1 MSEPEET
8 TEETIEPT
16 RVAHAAEVPAR
27 RYVYLAGPVEEEDT
41 WRAVS
46 MEYLA
51 KLGFE
56 GLHPM
61 RGELIKKVGKRMATD
76 KPDSLIV
83 SRDLNDLKRTADSGG
98 LCIMN
103 LNTTK
108 EDRRPGAT
116 MSELEFCRANGIPV
130 IAIIGKSCHPQFR
143 NNPWVNVIAAAI
155 VTSRTAALKLIEEY
169 FV

>member
-1 MSEPEET
+1 MTEQIEQ
-8 TEETIEPT
+8 TEEVAEPT
-16 RVAHAAEVPAR
+16 RKAHACPDPDR

-41 WRAVS
+41 WRARS

-51 KLGFE
+51 KLWLE
-56 GLHPM
+56 GLDPM
-61 RGELIKKVGKRMATD
+61 RGETLKKVGKRILTD
-76 KPDSLIV
+76 KPDNAIV
-83 SRDLNDLKRTADSGG
+83 SRDLNDLKRVADSGG

-130 IAIIGKSCHPQFR
+130 IAIIGKTCHPQFR
-143 NNPWVNVIAAAI
+143 DNPWVNVIAAAK
-155 VTSRTAALKLIEEY
+155 VTSVTAALKLIEEY